1 MHREDG
7 LYLPARLALLPATLY
22 YVIHMTR
29 RPDGFA
35 ESTDNHVRGRMD
47 VLSTVLKTVKLEG
60 AMFYNAEFSTPWSF
74 HAPPSCQMASYLS
87 PEPRHVIIYHLL
99 THGRAYANVE
109 DGQRVAL
116 SAGDIV
122 VFPHGDPHTMGNG
135 RDVEPRDHAR
145 TLQEIFSR
153 GLKLER
159 MGGGG
164 EITRFICGYLLCDSQ
179 LCKAFLGGLPPI
191 FKVNIGNDSSG
202 QWLENSIRYSVGQ
215 AVASQAGSEIV
226 VAKLSEA
233 LFAETLRRY
242 VDLLPPG
249 QTGWLAGA
257 RDPDVGNALALVHR
271 QPSDPWTIAELARQV
286 GVSRSVLAERFR
298 HFLGVPPMTYLTRW
312 RLQLGAQLLTSTSHS
327 VAQIAAEVGY
337 ESEPAFNRA
346 FNRGFGS
353 PPARFRRKSKL
364 AAAHESER
372 RAHRDRG
379 IEPAGAE

>member
-1 MHREDG
+1 
-7 LYLPARLALLPATLY
+7 
-22 YVIHMTR
+22 
-29 RPDGFA
+29 
-35 ESTDNHVRGRMD
+35 MD

-60 AMFYNAEFSTPWSF
+60 AMFYNAEFSAPWSF
-74 HAPPSCQMASYLS
+74 RAPPSSLVSPYLS

-109 DGQRVAL
+109 NGERISL

-122 VFPHGDPHTMGNG
+122 VFPHGDPHFMGNG
-135 RDVEPRDHAR
+135 RDVEPRDNGQII
-145 TLQEIFSR
+145 QEILSQ
-153 GLKLER
+153 GLKVAR

-164 EITRFICGYLLCDSQ
+164 EVTRFVCGYLACDPQ
-179 LCKAFLGGLPPI
+179 LSKAFLGGLPPI

-202 QWLENSIRYSVGQ
+202 QWLGNSIRYSVGQ

-257 RDPDVGNALALVHR
+257 RDPDVGNALALMHG
-271 QPSDPWTIAELARQV
+271 QPSDSWTIAELARRV

-298 HFLGVPPMTYLTRW
+298 YFLGMPPIAYLTHL
-312 RLQLGAQLLTSTSHS
+312 RLQLGAQLLAATSHS
-327 VAQIAAEVGY
+327 VAQIAGEVGY

-346 FNRGFGS
+346 FKREFSS
-353 PPARFRRKSKL
+353 PPARFRKKSKV
-364 AAAHESER
+364 AA
-372 RAHRDRG
+372 G
-379 IEPAGAE
+379 Q

>member
-1 MHREDG
+1 MA
-7 LYLPARLALLPATLY
+7 ARFLTLRLVLLPSARY
-22 YVIHMTR
+22 HGIHLTQ
-29 RPDGFA
+29 RPGDFA
-35 ESTDNHVRGRMD
+35 QSPDWVWGYRMD

-60 AMFYNAEFSTPWSF
+60 AMFYNAEFSAPWSF
-74 HAPPSCQMASYLS
+74 RAPPSSRVAPYLS
-87 PEPRHVIIYHLL
+87 PEPRHVIMYHLL

-109 DGQRVAL
+109 DGQRISL

-122 VFPHGDPHTMGNG
+122 VFPHGDPHILGNG
-135 RDVEPRDHAR
+135 RAVEPSDNGKL
-145 TLQEIFSR
+145 LQEILSQ
-153 GLKLER
+153 GLKLTR

-164 EITRFICGYLLCDSQ
+164 EITRFICGYLACDPQ
-179 LCKAFLGGLPPI
+179 LCKAFLGGLPPM
-191 FKVNIGNDSSG
+191 FKVSIGNDSSG
-202 QWLENSIRYSVGQ
+202 QWLESCIRYSVGQ
-215 AVASQAGSEIV
+215 AGAAQTGSEIV

-271 QPSDPWTIAELARQV
+271 QPADPWTIAELARRV

-298 HFLGVPPMTYLTRW
+298 HFLGVPPMAYLTRW
-312 RLQLGAQLLTSTSHS
+312 RLQLGAQLLTSTPHS

-346 FNRGFGS
+346 FKREFGS
-353 PPARFRRKSKL
+353 PPARFRTKSKV
-364 AAAHESER
+364 AAAH
-372 RAHRDRG
+372 
-379 IEPAGAE
+379 